1 MCLCCFFN
9 NYNQFQI
16 RKGVQLRADRFEHY
30 IEKYKL
36 YFISKINDNL
46 DKPLCDKHDNQ
57 DNKRLLNLIKEI
69 VNKNEKDIYNF
80 FDSLQQ
86 IYIWWINSESQKAIE
101 KLHEV
106 LKKYKII
113 ETMKTDMVGSVLFRG
128 RVANYPVSH
137 WDMFHIPFNKRYLI
151 GNQRYSLV
159 GQPILYLATS
169 PYCVAK
175 ELKTINNLKISSI
188 VKNPYNLSN
197 NIILFDNSNYI
208 SKLIRINDESVENMF
223 LDNTIEEEKIKTYLF
238 QFILSICCS
247 FSVKFKSENY
257 SFIEEYVLPQLLAQ
271 VVKKENINGIIFDS
285 TQCLDNQALCSSRL
299 YNDLSK
305 NICIFTQYN
314 YTLANDITYVYD
326 KLLYKSLMISAPM
339 EYSEVGVDE
348 KFYDTEKTRQ
358 IINKILSEF
367 EDKLSDNEMS
377 ELGEIVRSLQLLE
390 QNQEYLEKIE
400 ESNHNLLNDSIVL
413 HKIQLRNILLN
424 RYDNLIKKFKFK
436 EDNYGV

>member
-16 RKGVQLRADRFEHY
+16 RKGIQLRADRFEHY
-30 IEKYKL
+30 IEKYKI

-57 DNKRLLNLIKEI
+57 DNKRLLELIKEI

-113 ETMKTDMVGSVLFRG
+113 ETMKTDMVGNVLFRG

-188 VKNPYNLSN
+188 VKNPLTDSLGFSGTRYSKTMP
-197 NIILFDNSNYI
+197 IIDTQ
-208 SKLIRINDESVENMF
+208 K
-223 LDNTIEEEKIKTYLF
+223 
-238 QFILSICCS
+238 
-247 FSVKFKSENY
+247 KST
-257 SFIEEYVLPQLLAQ
+257 P
-271 VVKKENINGIIFDS
+271 GIV
-285 TQCLDNQALCSSRL
+285 TN
-299 YNDLSK
+299 
-305 NICIFTQYN
+305 
-314 YTLANDITYVYD
+314 V
-326 KLLYKSLMISAPM
+326 
-339 EYSEVGVDE
+339 
-348 KFYDTEKTRQ
+348 EKT
-358 IINKILSEF
+358 
-367 EDKLSDNEMS
+367 
-377 ELGEIVRSLQLLE
+377 
-390 QNQEYLEKIE
+390 
-400 ESNHNLLNDSIVL
+400 
-413 HKIQLRNILLN
+413 HKKMMIPTMTHR
-424 RYDNLIKKFKFK
+424 RFS
-436 EDNYGV
+436 